1 MGIFDFLRSA
11 DINAGMAEYA
21 SDSGAV
27 LVDVRTPGEY
37 ASGHIEGSRNIPL
50 DTLASAQSAISDKS
64 TPLYIYCHSGARSRY
79 AARILRRLGYT
90 AVKDI
95 GGIMSYTGKVVV

>member
-1 MGIFDFLRSA
+1 MSIFDFLRSA

-21 SDSGAV
+21 SDSGAA
-27 LVDVRTPGEY
+27 LIDVRTPDEY

-50 DTLASAQSAISDKS
+50 DALASAQSVIPDKS
-64 TPLYIYCHSGARSRY
+64 TPLYLYCHSGARSRY
-79 AARILRRLGYT
+79 AARILKRLGYT

-95 GGIMSYTGKVVV
+95 GGIISYKGKVV

>member
-1 MGIFDFLRSA
+1 MSIFDFLRSS
-11 DINAGMAEYA
+11 DINAGVAEYA
-21 SDSGAV
+21 ADSGAV
-27 LVDVRTPGEY
+27 LVDVRTPDEY

-50 DTLASAQSAISDKS
+50 DALTSAQNAIPDKS

-79 AARILRRLGYT
+79 AARILKRLGYT

-95 GGIMSYTGKVVV
+95 GGIMTYKGKVV

>member
-37 ASGHIEGSRNIPL
+37 ASGHIERSRNIPL
-50 DTLASAQSAISDKS
+50 DTLTSAQNAIPDKS
-64 TPLYIYCHSGARSRY
+64 TPLYIYCHSGARSRN
-79 AARILRRLGYT
+79 AARVLRRLGYT
-90 AVKDI
+90 SVRDI
-95 GGIMSYTGKVVV
+95 GGGTNC